1 MQSLG
6 SLLDEHLAYPSS
18 PIPPDLQEAMSPGL
32 SKPGTS
38 FSREPLVVSP
48 DLFSSDEDVDTQ
60 LNSTEASQ
68 EASVS
73 VAKNVSL
80 TSASAEAGAPIMS
93 QLMSMMQETQ
103 KQINELKQNKAQSAS
118 VSTPEA
124 SSSKSPSIVSP
135 QTPQTSSTRPS
146 SSLSSSRK
154 KVSDVFKN
162 YKFCPL
168 PRKEKMPKKKIVTE
182 GSDI

>member
-73 VAKNVSL
+73 VAENVPL
-80 TSASAEAGAPIMS
+80 PSASAEAGAPIMS

-103 KQINELKQNKAQSAS
+103 K
-118 VSTPEA
+118 
-124 SSSKSPSIVSP
+124 
-135 QTPQTSSTRPS
+135 
-146 SSLSSSRK
+146 
-154 KVSDVFKN
+154 
-162 YKFCPL
+162 
-168 PRKEKMPKKKIVTE
+168 
-182 GSDI
+182 